1 MKQYVIRR
9 VLALFPLALGVSLL
23 VFLAMNF
30 IPGDPVRIM
39 LGIEATPELAAQLR
53 QVHGLDRPLPIQYLS
68 WLGRLLQGD
77 MGNSL
82 VTGVSVFQELWT
94 RTAVTVQLSILAVIV
109 GVLVAVP
116 LGIVSALKQDSWLDL
131 LVRLLAL
138 AGISLP
144 GFAMGIL
151 LILFASR
158 VLNWYPPIGFV
169 NIWQDPVTALGILV
183 LPVLSLSLGLMA
195 AISRMTRS
203 SMLEILQQDYMRT
216 ARSKGLAQRT
226 IVYRHG
232 LRNALI
238 PIVTL
243 VGLQTGYLLGGAV
256 VIEEVFSLP
265 GIGRLL
271 LTAIGNRDYPVV
283 MGTVLFIALLF
294 SLVNTIIDLLYAVI
308 EPRIRYQ

>member
-9 VLALFPLALGVSLL
+9 VIALVPLALGVSLL

-151 LILFASR
+151 LIL
-158 VLNWYPPIGFV
+158 LN
-169 NIWQDPVTALGILV
+169 
-183 LPVLSLSLGLMA
+183 
-195 AISRMTRS
+195 
-203 SMLEILQQDYMRT
+203 
-216 ARSKGLAQRT
+216 
-226 IVYRHG
+226 
-232 LRNALI
+232 
-238 PIVTL
+238 
-243 VGLQTGYLLGGAV
+243 
-256 VIEEVFSLP
+256 
-265 GIGRLL
+265 
-271 LTAIGNRDYPVV
+271 
-283 MGTVLFIALLF
+283 
-294 SLVNTIIDLLYAVI
+294 
-308 EPRIRYQ
+308 